1 MAKKNEN
8 ELAFIEVLK
17 AEPKVKIR
25 IPQKDEKDTD
35 DVPVSINGHIY
46 QIKKGEFV
54 EVPESVAQILINAH
68 YI

>member
-1 MAKKNEN
+1 MLKKNEF
-8 ELAFIEVLK
+8 AFIDKIK
-17 AEPKVKIR
+17 AEPKVRIR
-25 IPQKDEKDTD
+25 IPKKGETDND

-54 EVPESVAQILINAH
+54 EVPQSVADILANAK